1 MEEMLNRWSFEFNY
15 LIVGMK
21 IWEQFWDKFRY
32 GKKIFYDKKIKIRLN
47 IPVWKRISK
56 NSFYERMSFVWKIS
70 RVNSIEYSKARFIW
84 KKKKKKFQLFFY
96 WISYIYIYFI
106 QPKTF
111 YSNKYWNKMMEKT
124 YNVLQFR
131 KLGVKTWMEN
141 PLEIHGL
148 GAL

>member
-32 GKKIFYDKKIKIRLN
+32 GKKIFYDEKIKIRLN

-84 KKKKKKFQLFFY
+84 KKKKKKIAVILLLNF
-96 WISYIYIYFI
+96 IYIYIFHSAKNFLFKQI
-106 QPKTF
+106 LKQ
-111 YSNKYWNKMMEKT
+111 NDGE
-124 YNVLQFR
+124 NVQC
-131 KLGVKTWMEN
+131 
-141 PLEIHGL
+141 I
-148 GAL
+148 AI

>member
-32 GKKIFYDKKIKIRLN
+32 GKKIFYDEKIKIRLN
-47 IPVWKRISK
+47 IPVWKRIFK

-84 KKKKKKFQLFFY
+84 KKKKNCSYSFIEFH
-96 WISYIYIYFI
+96 IYIYISFSQKLSI
-106 QPKTF
+106 QTNIETK
-111 YSNKYWNKMMEKT
+111 WW
-124 YNVLQFR
+124 R
-131 KLGVKTWMEN
+131 KRTMYCNLGSLGWK
-141 PLEIHGL
+141 LEWRIL
-148 GAL
+148 WKFMD